1 MQRQRWAPIQNLLT
15 PIQNLLKSAPFGLLV
30 LVGCADNPPAPIEDR
45 NASVSR
51 RASVASELP
60 KAAYGSPT
68 YGEPLVMGEPYK
80 VQKGDTLYAIAF
92 RLGAD
97 FRTLAALNHI
107 PKPYTIFPGQLLKTA
122 ADRQV
127 AKTPEPTQTAKA
139 ISDASP
145 SSSAVKAAS
154 APSKTAV
161 VTSAAAKT
169 ATAATKSPPTAVAK
183 ASVAAPTKASS
194 PSTSQQSRSSVTKS
208 SPTTGTAA
216 TVKLGPVTRWRWP
229 SGGKVVRNYQSNF
242 HKGVDIAGKRGD
254 PVQAVADGQ
263 VVYAGTGVKGYGALL
278 IVKHNDEF
286 LSAYGHNDAIL
297 VAEGEGV
304 RAGQQI
310 AQKGSSGTDTVKL
323 HFEIRRQGKP
333 VDPLKLLP
341 SR

>member
-1 MQRQRWAPIQNLLT
+1 ML
-15 PIQNLLKSAPFGLLV
+15 
-30 LVGCADNPPAPIEDR
+30 
-45 NASVSR
+45 R
-51 RASVASELP
+51 RAPVASELP
-60 KAAYGSPT
+60 KAAVGSPT
-68 YGEPLVMGEPYK
+68 YGDPLVLGKPYR
-80 VQKGDTLYAIAF
+80 VQARDTLYAIAF

-97 FRTLAALNHI
+97 FRTLASLNHI
-107 PKPYTIFPGQLLKTA
+107 PKPYTIFPGQVLKTA
-122 ADRQV
+122 PDRQV
-127 AKTPEPTQTAKA
+127 TSTSIGTATSTKASSDSTTSPAASKAPASKTAAAKPTATPTATQTAKPA
-139 ISDASP
+139 TKATTKVATATVAKVTPPSP
-145 SSSAVKAAS
+145 AVT
-154 APSKTAV
+154 PSTSTPQKSRTAV
-161 VTSAAAKT
+161 TQ
-169 ATAATKSPPTAVAK
+169 
-183 ASVAAPTKASS
+183 SS
-194 PSTSQQSRSSVTKS
+194 PST
-208 SPTTGTAA
+208 GTASE
-216 TVKLGPVTRWRWP
+216 VRLGPVTRWRWP
-229 SGGKVVRNYQSNF
+229 SSGKVVRNYQSNF
-242 HKGVDIAGKRGD
+242 HKGVDIAGNRGD

>member
-1 MQRQRWAPIQNLLT
+1 MQRQRRGLILKLLR
-15 PIQNLLKSAPFGLLV
+15 SAPLCLLM
-30 LVGCADNPPAPIEDR
+30 LVACADNPPAPIEDR
-45 NASVSR
+45 NAGTLR
-51 RASVASELP
+51 RAPVASELP
-60 KAAYGSPT
+60 KAVVGSPT
-68 YGEPLVMGEPYK
+68 YGIPLVMGEPYK
-80 VQKGDTLYAIAF
+80 VQAGDTLYAIAF

-107 PKPYTIFPGQLLKTA
+107 PKPYTIFPGQVLKTA
-122 ADRQV
+122 PDRQV
-127 AKTPEPTQTAKA
+127 ASTSRSTATSSKAFSGSTTSPVASKTPASKA
-139 ISDASP
+139 
-145 SSSAVKAAS
+145 
-154 APSKTAV
+154 
-161 VTSAAAKT
+161 AAAKPT
-169 ATAATKSPPTAVAK
+169 AIQTTTAAAKPTTEAAT
-183 ASVAAPTKASS
+183 ASVAKVTSPSPAITPSTSTTQKSRAAVTQSS
-194 PSTSQQSRSSVTKS
+194 PSTS
-208 SPTTGTAA
+208 TASE
-216 TVKLGPVTRWRWP
+216 VRLGPVTRWRWP
-229 SGGKVVRNYQSNF
+229 SSGKVVRNYQSNF
-242 HKGVDIAGKRGD
+242 HKGVDIAGNRGD

>member
-1 MQRQRWAPIQNLLT
+1 MRYQRRVRTHKLLRAAPL
-15 PIQNLLKSAPFGLLV
+15 GLLM

-45 NASVSR
+45 NAGMLR
-51 RASVASELP
+51 RAPVASELP
-60 KAAYGSPT
+60 KAAVGSPT
-68 YGEPLVMGEPYK
+68 YGDPLVVGEPYK
-80 VQKGDTLYAIAF
+80 VQAGDTLYAIAF

-97 FRTLAALNHI
+97 FRILAALNHI

-122 ADRQV
+122 PDRQV
-127 AKTPEPTQTAKA
+127 ASISKSTAT
-139 ISDASP
+139 
-145 SSSAVKAAS
+145 SSSPTTSPVAS
-154 APSKTAV
+154 KMPASET
-161 VTSAAAKT
+161 AAAKST
-169 ATAATKSPPTAVAK
+169 ATQTTTAATKAITHTTSKAKAAATTVAK
-183 ASVAAPTKASS
+183 VTPASAAVTRGVPTPQNRAVVKKSS
-194 PSTSQQSRSSVTKS
+194 PSTGTT
-208 SPTTGTAA
+208 SP
-216 TVKLGPVTRWRWP
+216 VKLGPVTRWRWP
-229 SGGKVVRNYQSNF
+229 SSGKVVRNYQSNF

>member
-1 MQRQRWAPIQNLLT
+1 MQRQRRLTQRLLSRAPLGLVTLGLLT
-15 PIQNLLKSAPFGLLV
+15 LAPL

-45 NASVSR
+45 NASISR
-51 RASVASELP
+51 RAPVASELP

-80 VQKGDTLYAIAF
+80 VQQGDTLYAIAF

-122 ADRQV
+122 PEKPA
-127 AKTPEPTQTAKA
+127 ATPSTT
-139 ISDASP
+139 SAS
-145 SSSAVKAAS
+145 KAAN
-154 APSKTAV
+154 AANKTAV
-161 VTSAAAKT
+161 VTSAATQIASAAKGAST
-169 ATAATKSPPTAVAK
+169 TAAEVI
-183 ASVAAPTKASS
+183 VAAPTKAPS
-194 PSTSQQSRSSVTKS
+194 PSTAQKSRPSVRKS
-208 SPTTGTAA
+208 SPATGKTSNV
-216 TVKLGPVTRWRWP
+216 TLGPVSRWRWP
-229 SGGKVVRNYQSNF
+229 SSGKVVRNYQSNF

>member
-1 MQRQRWAPIQNLLT
+1 MQCQRRVRTHKLLRGAPL
-15 PIQNLLKSAPFGLLV
+15 GLLM

-45 NASVSR
+45 NAGMLR
-51 RASVASELP
+51 RAPVESELP
-60 KAAYGSPT
+60 KAAVGSPT
-68 YGEPLVMGEPYK
+68 YGDPLVVGKPYK
-80 VQKGDTLYAIAF
+80 VQTGDTLYAIAF

-107 PKPYTIFPGQLLKTA
+107 PKPYTIFPGQVLKTA
-122 ADRQV
+122 PDRQV
-127 AKTPEPTQTAKA
+127 ASTSTSTSTTTSTKA
-139 ISDASP
+139 SSGSTTSP
-145 SSSAVKAAS
+145 AAS
-154 APSKTAV
+154 KAPAGKTA
-161 VTSAAAKT
+161 AATPTATQT
-169 ATAATKSPPTAVAK
+169 ATAATNAATKVATATVAKVTPPSPAVTPSTSTSQKSRTAV
-183 ASVAAPTKASS
+183 TQSS
-194 PSTSQQSRSSVTKS
+194 PST
-208 SPTTGTAA
+208 GTASE
-216 TVKLGPVTRWRWP
+216 VRLGPVTRWRWP
-229 SGGKVVRNYQSNF
+229 SSGKVVRNYQSNF
-242 HKGVDIAGKRGD
+242 HKGVDIAGNRGD

>member
-1 MQRQRWAPIQNLLT
+1 MQRRVLALKLLR
-15 PIQNLLKSAPFGLLV
+15 SAPLGLLM

-45 NASVSR
+45 NVSTLR
-51 RASVASELP
+51 RAPVASELP
-60 KAAYGSPT
+60 KAAVGSPT
-68 YGEPLVMGEPYK
+68 YGIPLVMGEPYK
-80 VQKGDTLYAIAF
+80 VQAGDTLYAIAF

-97 FRTLAALNHI
+97 FRTLAALNDI
-107 PKPYTIFPGQLLKTA
+107 PKPYTIFPGQVLKTA
-122 ADRQV
+122 PDSQV
-127 AKTPEPTQTAKA
+127 ASTSRSTATSSKASSGSTTSPAASKTPASKA
-139 ISDASP
+139 
-145 SSSAVKAAS
+145 
-154 APSKTAV
+154 
-161 VTSAAAKT
+161 AAAKST
-169 ATAATKSPPTAVAK
+169 AIQTTTAAAKPTTEAAT
-183 ASVAAPTKASS
+183 ASVAKVTSPSPAITPSTSTTQKSRAAVTQSS
-194 PSTSQQSRSSVTKS
+194 PSTS
-208 SPTTGTAA
+208 TASE
-216 TVKLGPVTRWRWP
+216 VRLGPVTRWRWP
-229 SGGKVVRNYQSNF
+229 SSGKVVRNYQSNF
-242 HKGVDIAGKRGD
+242 HKGVDIAGNRGD

>member
-1 MQRQRWAPIQNLLT
+1 MQCQRRVRTHKLLRGAPL
-15 PIQNLLKSAPFGLLV
+15 GLLM

-45 NASVSR
+45 NAGMLR
-51 RASVASELP
+51 RAPVASELP
-60 KAAYGSPT
+60 KAAVGSPT
-68 YGEPLVMGEPYK
+68 YGDPLVVGKPYK
-80 VQKGDTLYAIAF
+80 VQAGDTLYAIAF

-107 PKPYTIFPGQLLKTA
+107 PKPYTIFPGQVLKTA
-122 ADRQV
+122 PDRQV
-127 AKTPEPTQTAKA
+127 ASTSIGTATSTKA
-139 ISDASP
+139 SSDSTTSP
-145 SSSAVKAAS
+145 AAS
-154 APSKTAV
+154 KVPASKTA
-161 VTSAAAKT
+161 AATPTATQT
-169 ATAATKSPPTAVAK
+169 ATAATKAATKVATATVAKVTPPSPAVTPSTSTTQKSRTAV
-183 ASVAAPTKASS
+183 TQSS
-194 PSTSQQSRSSVTKS
+194 PST
-208 SPTTGTAA
+208 GTASE
-216 TVKLGPVTRWRWP
+216 VRLGPVTRWRWP
-229 SGGKVVRNYQSNF
+229 SSGKVVRNYQSNF
-242 HKGVDIAGKRGD
+242 HKGVDIAGNRGD

>member
-1 MQRQRWAPIQNLLT
+1 MLCQRRVRTHNLLRGAH
-15 PIQNLLKSAPFGLLV
+15 LGLLM

-45 NASVSR
+45 NASMSR
-51 RASVASELP
+51 RAPVASELP
-60 KAAYGSPT
+60 KAAVGSPT
-68 YGEPLVMGEPYK
+68 YGDPLVVGEPYK
-80 VQKGDTLYAIAF
+80 VQAGDTLYAIAF

-122 ADRQV
+122 PDRQV
-127 AKTPEPTQTAKA
+127 ANTRKSTATSSSPTASPAASKTPTSKTAAATPAITQTATGVAKTTTNA
-139 ISDASP
+139 TTKTTPTTVAKVTPASP
-145 SSSAVKAAS
+145 AVTPSAPTPQSRTAVK
-154 APSKTAV
+154 K
-161 VTSAAAKT
+161 
-169 ATAATKSPPTAVAK
+169 
-183 ASVAAPTKASS
+183 SS
-194 PSTSQQSRSSVTKS
+194 PSTGTT
-208 SPTTGTAA
+208 SP
-216 TVKLGPVTRWRWP
+216 VKLGPVTRWRWP
-229 SGGKVVRNYQSNF
+229 SSGKVVRNYQSNF

-297 VAEGEGV
+297 VSEGEGV